1 MAIGL
6 NFLRLR
12 VPKSNSYTGNCL
24 WNEGTWP
31 QGRDSPGIPGFLGRN
46 VSALSN
52 HRDLED
58 SGAIMGTCSPFIDHR
73 TSLFGRGFA
82 KCFARE
88 NRSNDRFII
97 NNFSS
102 KFFGTNPLSST
113 LVQES
118 KIEEN
123 HFLKTTRQ
131 KGENL
136 VESDL
141 IWIVACIAGRSE
153 GIHVDTLSARG
164 THPVRTIDS

>member
-58 SGAIMGTCSPFIDHR
+58 SGAIMGTCSSFIDHR

-102 KFFGTNPLSST
+102 KFFGTSPLSST

-131 KGENL
+131 KGERSRRIR
-136 VESDL
+136 SDMNCGVYR
-141 IWIVACIAGRSE
+141 W
-153 GIHVDTLSARG
+153 
-164 THPVRTIDS
+164 

>member
-58 SGAIMGTCSPFIDHR
+58 SGAIMGTCSSFIDHR

-97 NNFSS
+97 NNFGS
-102 KFFGTNPLSST
+102 KFFRDESS
-113 LVQES
+113 LFDSRPRVQDRRERF
-118 KIEEN
+118 EN
-123 HFLKTTRQ
+123 HSSERREISSNPIWYELWRVS
-131 KGENL
+131 L
-136 VESDL
+136 VDRRE
-141 IWIVACIAGRSE
+141 
-153 GIHVDTLSARG
+153 HT
-164 THPVRTIDS
+164 

>member
-102 KFFGTNPLSST
+102 KFFGTSPLSST

-131 KGENL
+131 KGERSRRIR
-136 VESDL
+136 SDMN
-141 IWIVACIAGRSE
+141 
-153 GIHVDTLSARG
+153 RG
-164 THPVRTIDS
+164 VYRW